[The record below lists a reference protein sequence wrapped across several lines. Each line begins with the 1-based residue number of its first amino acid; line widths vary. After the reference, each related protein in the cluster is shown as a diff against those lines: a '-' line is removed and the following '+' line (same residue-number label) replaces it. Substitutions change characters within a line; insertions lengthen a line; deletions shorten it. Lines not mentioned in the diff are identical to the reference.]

1 MDYETVIGVCLM
13 ILVIFKV
20 IEFIRTEAWKK

>member
-1 MDYETVIGVCLM
+1 MEPETLVGVCLM